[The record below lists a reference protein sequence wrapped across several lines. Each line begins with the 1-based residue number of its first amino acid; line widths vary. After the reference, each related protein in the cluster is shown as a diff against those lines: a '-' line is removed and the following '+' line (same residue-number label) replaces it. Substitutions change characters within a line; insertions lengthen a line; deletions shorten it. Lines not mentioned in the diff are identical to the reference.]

1 MLTKTRIL
9 RGLGIC
15 LSLLLIAA
23 PGSSVQGQ
31 GLIDSDLTGDATT
44 LSHQMFLPVIQ
55 QGSEATADVGAAAAA
70 AATLCPPASFVNNLN
85 LAKNPSFEIIGP
97 KGSPV
102 SSPKGNPNPGPSAAQ
117 DWVMHTSNTF
127 AKVTSELLP
136 TTVPGGQGGARML
149 HFIADGNEGGIY
161 QLLPTTPAK
170 QKLMFSVWVYVR
182 RGHVAIQSSSGN
194 QGPGAWSTKIGEWE
208 QLRICTDG
216 TVPTNMLVIYNQDPT
231 GGDFSVDRVEVRQ
244 TP

>member
-9 RGLGIC
+9 QGLGVC

-136 TTVPGGQGGARML
+136 TTVPGCCIL
-149 HFIADGNEGGIY
+149 
-161 QLLPTTPAK
+161 
-170 QKLMFSVWVYVR
+170 
-182 RGHVAIQSSSGN
+182 
-194 QGPGAWSTKIGEWE
+194 
-208 QLRICTDG
+208 
-216 TVPTNMLVIYNQDPT
+216 
-231 GGDFSVDRVEVRQ
+231 
-244 TP
+244 